1 MNDLDAAAGLPEP
14 TPEYEPPRVETFGSF
29 YELTGACFFDKK
41 QGSPDYWSF
50 IPATWCSS

>member
-1 MNDLDAAAGLPEP
+1 MNDFDAAAGLREP
-14 TPEYEPPRVETFGSF
+14 TPEYEPRRVETFGSF
-29 YELTGACFFDKK
+29 YDLTGTCFFDKK